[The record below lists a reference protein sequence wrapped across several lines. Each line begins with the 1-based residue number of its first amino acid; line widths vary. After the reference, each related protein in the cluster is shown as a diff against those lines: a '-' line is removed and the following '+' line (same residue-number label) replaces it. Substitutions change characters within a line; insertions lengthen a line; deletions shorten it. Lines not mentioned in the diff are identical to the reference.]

1 MNAMGDASAPSGRA
15 THQRPTPESFGWLGW
30 VIFAGVIM
38 IIMGA
43 FHAITGIVAIL
54 DPGFYVVGQDGLV
67 VSANYNAWGWLHVG
81 VAIVVVLA
89 GFGVLAGQ
97 TWARVVGI
105 VMAVLS
111 AIVNLAFLP
120 AYPVWATIIIA
131 LDVVVVY
138 ALAVH
143 GGEAKQL
150 EQE

>member
-1 MNAMGDASAPSGRA
+1 MNAMGDASTAHGRT
-15 THQRPTPESFGWLGW
+15 THERPEPQSFGWLGW
-30 VIFAGVIM
+30 VVFAGVIM
-38 IIMGA
+38 ILMGA

-67 VSANYNAWGWLHVG
+67 VSVNYNAWGWVHVG
-81 VAIVVVLA
+81 VAALVILA

-97 TWARVVGI
+97 LWARIVGI
-105 VMAVLS
+105 VLAVLS

-150 EQE
+150 QE